1 MISLIWG
8 TQSSQIQKQ
17 KVERWLTGLEGRGM
31 GSYHQTVLALQM
43 KKVLWATGGDE
54 CIKNVHLLNA
64 TELYTLKWLKWQI
77 LGSTPILSWFLNFK

>member
-1 MISLIWG
+1 
-8 TQSSQIQKQ
+8 
-17 KVERWLTGLEGRGM
+17 M

-77 LGSTPILSWFLNFK
+77 LGSMFILS